1 MTIPILILALM
12 AILTPVA
19 MLVITPVAMVI
30 VVAVVPVIPILPM
43 SIHPTAGNT
52 PSRKLALRGPR
63 AWAMCFCNKYFIWG
77 MRKATFGCTMLV
89 LEKVDPCLS

>member
-1 MTIPILILALM
+1 MVMTIPILILALM
-12 AILTPVA
+12 AILTPLA
-19 MLVITPVAMVI
+19 MLVITPIAMVI
-30 VVAVVPVIPILPM
+30 VVPVISILPM